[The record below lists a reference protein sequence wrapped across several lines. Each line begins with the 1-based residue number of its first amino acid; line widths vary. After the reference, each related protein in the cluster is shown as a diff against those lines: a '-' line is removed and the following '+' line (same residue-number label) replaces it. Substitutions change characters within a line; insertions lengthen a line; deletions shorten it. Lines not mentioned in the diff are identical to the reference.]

1 MANAVEIKIM
11 SSNAMREALLE
22 LFPMFERETGQK
34 PMPTF
39 VGGVDIMKRMAA
51 GEICDLVIMSGPQID
66 QLIGQGKIKAG
77 SRVDL
82 VRSGIGV
89 AVRAGAPRPD
99 ISSAEA
105 IKRALLAAKSITY
118 SSGPSGVYLANL
130 FAKMGIA
137 DALKDKIK
145 PVPPG
150 VPAGSFVARG
160 EAEIGF
166 QQISELLP
174 VQGIDLGRT
183 ATRRHP
189 GDHGVF
195 RRHPCRRRTHGG
207 GQVADGVHHLAGGL
221 PRHQEKGAR
230 PGLARIPEKW
240 APVFRKGYAPLK
252 RFGAAPPRSPPTRHQ
267 ARPTPGI
274 PWFAAGRA

>member
-1 MANAVEIKIM
+1 MAAVEIKIM

-22 LFPMFERETGQK
+22 LFPMFEQASGHK
-34 PMPTF
+34 PKPSF
-39 VGGVDIMKRMAA
+39 IGGVDIMKRMAA
-51 GEICDLVIMSGPQID
+51 GETCDLVIMSGPQID
-66 QLIGQGKIKAG
+66 QLIDQGKLKAG

-89 AVRAGAPRPD
+89 AVRTGAPRPD

-105 IKRALLAAKSITY
+105 IKRALLAAQSITY

-137 DALKDKIK
+137 DAIKDKIK

-150 VPAGSFVARG
+150 VPAGSYVAKG

-174 VQGIDLGRT
+174 VQGIDLIGPLPADIQEIT
-183 ATRRHP
+183 IFSGGIHVAAT
-189 GDHGVF
+189 
-195 RRHPCRRRTHGG
+195 
-207 GQVADGVHHLAGGL
+207 QAD
-221 PRHQEKGAR
+221 
-230 PGLARIPEKW
+230 
-240 APVFRKGYAPLK
+240 
-252 RFGAAPPRSPPTRHQ
+252 AAKALMAFITSPP
-267 ARPTPGI
+267 ATPVIKSKGLD
-274 PWFAAGRA
+274 PA